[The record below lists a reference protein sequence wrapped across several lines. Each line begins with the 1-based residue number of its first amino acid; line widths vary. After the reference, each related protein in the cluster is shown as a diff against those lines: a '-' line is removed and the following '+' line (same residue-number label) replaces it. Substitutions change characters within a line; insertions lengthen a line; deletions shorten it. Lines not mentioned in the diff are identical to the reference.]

1 LSSSHVKVKVRLL
14 GVFRG
19 FSGKS
24 RIILKLGK
32 PTVGS
37 AVQSLAKL
45 LPAESKRLLI
55 DPELN
60 DPRPNALILLNG
72 REISAL
78 SGLETPVSDGDEITL
93 IPVSHG
99 G

>member
-1 LSSSHVKVKVRLL
+1 MGVAAKVRVRLL
-14 GVFRG
+14 GVFRE
-19 FSGKS
+19 FPGKS
-24 RIILKLGK
+24 QIILRLEK
-32 PTVGS
+32 PTIGS

-45 LPAESKRLLI
+45 FPIELRRLLI

-78 SGLETPVSDGDEITL
+78 KGLETPVSDGDEITL

>member
-1 LSSSHVKVKVRLL
+1 MTVKVDVRLL

-19 FSGKS
+19 LVGKS
-24 RIILKLGK
+24 RVSLRLES
-32 PTVGS
+32 PTVRKVVVEL
-37 AVQSLAKL
+37 ADSLPVEA
-45 LPAESKRLLI
+45 KRLLV

-60 DPRPNALILLNG
+60 DPRPNMLILVNEK
-72 REISAL
+72 EISVL
-78 SGLETPVSDGDEITL
+78 KGLETEIREGDEVTL

>member
-1 LSSSHVKVKVRLL
+1 MTVSVKVRLF

-19 FSGKS
+19 LSDKS
-24 RIILKLGK
+24 QLSLKIEE
-32 PTVGS
+32 PTVRN
-37 AVQSLAKL
+37 VIETL
-45 LPAESKRLLI
+45 AESLSTEARRLLI

-72 REISAL
+72 KEINVL
-78 SGLETPVSDGDEITL
+78 KGLETEVKEDDEVTL

>member
-1 LSSSHVKVKVRLL
+1 VLTVKVKVKLL

-19 FSGKS
+19 FSSKS
-24 RIILKLGK
+24 EMHLK
-32 PTVGS
+32 PEQATVRS
-37 AVQSLAKL
+37 VVQAIAKSLSNEAKG
-45 LPAESKRLLI
+45 LLI
-55 DPELN
+55 DAELN

-72 REISAL
+72 KEINVL
-78 SGLETPVSDGDEITL
+78 NGLETEVQEGDEITL

>member
-1 LSSSHVKVKVRLL
+1 LTVNVNVRLL

-19 FSGKS
+19 FSEKS
-24 RIILKLGK
+24 RITLKLEQ
-32 PTVGS
+32 PTVKKVIQKL
-37 AVQSLAKL
+37 ADSLSVEA
-45 LPAESKRLLI
+45 KRLLV

-60 DPRPNALILLNG
+60 DARPNALILVNG
-72 REISAL
+72 KEISVL
-78 SGLETPVSDGDEITL
+78 NGLETEIKEGDEVTL

>member
-1 LSSSHVKVKVRLL
+1 MTVKVKVRLL

-19 FSGKS
+19 VSGKS
-24 RIILKLGK
+24 EMNLKLDQA
-32 PTVGS
+32 TVRNV
-37 AVQSLAKL
+37 VQTIAKSL
-45 LPAESKRLLI
+45 SKEARGLLI
-55 DPELN
+55 DAELN

-72 REISAL
+72 KEINVL
-78 SGLETPVSDGDEITL
+78 KGLETEVKEGDEVTL

>member
-1 LSSSHVKVKVRLL
+1 MTFKVKIRLL

-19 FSGKS
+19 LSAKS
-24 RIILKLGK
+24 EMNLKFEK
-32 PTVGS
+32 ATVRNVVLTI
-37 AVQSLAKL
+37 AKSLSEEA
-45 LPAESKRLLI
+45 RGLLI
-55 DPELN
+55 DAELN

-72 REISAL
+72 KEINVL
-78 SGLETPVSDGDEITL
+78 KGLETEVKEGDEVTL

>member
-1 LSSSHVKVKVRLL
+1 MPVEVNIRLL

-19 FSGKS
+19 PTGKS
-24 RIILKLGK
+24 RISLKLEQ
-32 PTVGS
+32 PTIRSVI
-37 AVQSLAKL
+37 QKL
-45 LPAESKRLLI
+45 AESLSLEARRLLV

-60 DPRPNALILLNG
+60 DPRPSALILVNG
-72 REISAL
+72 REVSVL
-78 SGLETPVSDGDEITL
+78 NGLKTKIKEGDEVIL

>member
-1 LSSSHVKVKVRLL
+1 VKVNIRLL

-24 RIILKLGK
+24 RITLQLAQ
-32 PTVGS
+32 PTVRKVIQKLAASLS
-37 AVQSLAKL
+37 AD
-45 LPAESKRLLI
+45 AERLLV

-60 DPRPNALILLNG
+60 DPRPNALILVNG
-72 REISAL
+72 KEIGVL
-78 SGLETPVSDGDEITL
+78 QGLETEIKEGDEVTL
-93 IPVSHG
+93 IPVAHG

>member
-1 LSSSHVKVKVRLL
+1 LTVNVKVRLL

-24 RIILKLGK
+24 QLSLKVEQA
-32 PTVGS
+32 TVRN
-37 AVQSLAKL
+37 VIQTL
-45 LPAESKRLLI
+45 AESLSTEARSLLI
-55 DPELN
+55 DAELN

-72 REISAL
+72 KEINVL
-78 SGLETPVSDGDEITL
+78 KGLETEIKEGDEVTL
-93 IPVSHG
+93 IPISHG

>member
-1 LSSSHVKVKVRLL
+1 MVTKVNVKFL

-19 FSGKS
+19 LLGKNKVS
-24 RIILKLGK
+24 LKLEKPTVLSAILKL
-32 PTVGS
+32 VE
-37 AVQSLAKL
+37 SLSIEA
-45 LPAESKRLLI
+45 KRLLV

-60 DPRPNALILLNG
+60 DPRPNTLILVNG
-72 REISAL
+72 KEINVL
-78 SGLETPVSDGDEITL
+78 KGLETELKEGDEITL

>member
-1 LSSSHVKVKVRLL
+1 MIIEVNIRLL

-19 FSGKS
+19 LTGKS
-24 RIILKLGK
+24 QISLNLKK
-32 PTVGS
+32 PTVKSVVQKLSEPLS
-37 AVQSLAKL
+37 AEA
-45 LPAESKRLLI
+45 KRLLI

-60 DPRPNALILLNG
+60 DIRPNALILVNG
-72 REISAL
+72 KEINVL
-78 SGLETPVSDGDEITL
+78 KGLETELRDGDEVTL

>member
-1 LSSSHVKVKVRLL
+1 MGIHVKVRLL

-19 FSGKS
+19 LSGRGQLPIELEKPAVV
-24 RIILKLGK
+24 REVVQKL
-32 PTVGS
+32 V
-37 AVQSLAKL
+37 
-45 LPAESKRLLI
+45 ESFPPEFNRVLI

-60 DPRPNALILLNG
+60 DPRPNALIFVNG
-72 REISAL
+72 KEVGVL
-78 SGLETPVSDGDEITL
+78 EGLETEVKEGDEIVL

>member
-1 LSSSHVKVKVRLL
+1 MAIHVKVRLL

-19 FSGKS
+19 LSG
-24 RIILKLGK
+24 RGKLPVELEK
-32 PTVGS
+32 PTVVGEVIQKL
-37 AVQSLAKL
+37 VQSF
-45 LPAESKRLLI
+45 PPEFDRVLI

-60 DPRPNALILLNG
+60 DPRPNALILVNG
-72 REISAL
+72 KEVGVL
-78 SGLETPVSDGDEITL
+78 EGLETEVKEGDEIVL

>member
-1 LSSSHVKVKVRLL
+1 MTVKVKVRLL

-19 FSGKS
+19 VTGKS
-24 RIILKLGK
+24 EMNLKLDQA
-32 PTVGS
+32 TVRS
-37 AVQSLAKL
+37 VVQTIAKSLSNEA
-45 LPAESKRLLI
+45 RGLLI
-55 DPELN
+55 DAELN

-72 REISAL
+72 KEISVL
-78 SGLETPVSDGDEITL
+78 KGLETEVKEGDEVTL

>member
-1 LSSSHVKVKVRLL
+1 MAVKINIRLL

-19 FSGKS
+19 LSGKDLHALN
-24 RIILKLGK
+24 LKK
-32 PTVGS
+32 PTVRS
-37 AVQSLAKL
+37 VVLKLVESLSV
-45 LPAESKRLLI
+45 EGKRLLV

-60 DPRPNALILLNG
+60 DPRPNALILVNG
-72 REISAL
+72 KEINVL
-78 SGLETPVSDGDEITL
+78 KGLETELKDGDEVAL

>member
-1 LSSSHVKVKVRLL
+1 MTVKVNIRLL

-19 FSGKS
+19 LSGKS
-24 RIILKLGK
+24 QISLNLKK
-32 PTVGS
+32 PTVRS
-37 AVQSLAKL
+37 VVLKL
-45 LPAESKRLLI
+45 AESLSVEAKRLLV

-60 DPRPNALILLNG
+60 DPRPNALILVNG
-72 REISAL
+72 KEINVL
-78 SGLETPVSDGDEITL
+78 KGLETELKDGDEVAL

>member
-1 LSSSHVKVKVRLL
+1 MTVKVNIRLM

-19 FSGKS
+19 LTGKS
-24 RIILKLGK
+24 RVSLRVKQ
-32 PTVGS
+32 PTIRN
-37 AVQSLAKL
+37 AVQKLADSLSVEA
-45 LPAESKRLLI
+45 KRLLV

-60 DPRPNALILLNG
+60 DPRPNALILVNG
-72 REISAL
+72 KEINVL
-78 SGLETPVSDGDEITL
+78 KGLETEIREGDEVIL